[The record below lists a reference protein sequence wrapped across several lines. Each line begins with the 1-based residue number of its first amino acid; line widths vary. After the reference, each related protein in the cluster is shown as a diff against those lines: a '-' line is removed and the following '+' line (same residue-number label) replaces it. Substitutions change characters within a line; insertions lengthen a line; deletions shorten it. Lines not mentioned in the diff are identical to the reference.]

1 MHNCFVTRR
10 QLVASHKT
18 RDGQVLL
25 ICPELTFHLT
35 RAPHL
40 KHRSEKQCLS
50 SSMAT
55 CHPPSNLVA
64 CDLSGGF
71 EFVSVGLWDLSLQIA
86 GSLGPRLRRR
96 RRKRRCARKGSLKLQ
111 PEGIGHWKFPPVS
124 SLCMEDAI
132 SSPKHA
138 ATSSLSELANQG
150 SRASQPPNPVGC
162 EATLAMS

>member
-1 MHNCFVTRR
+1 MHNCFVTRW

-71 EFVSVGLWDLSLQIA
+71 EFVSVGLWDLYLQIA

-111 PEGIGHWKFPPVS
+111 PEGIGHWNFPPVS

-138 ATSSLSELANQG
+138 ATSSLSELANHE
-150 SRASQPPNPVGC
+150 R
-162 EATLAMS
+162 